1 MRMEIDYIYF
11 TKWSFDHIFKD
22 YDGSDGFL
30 ILFPWSG
37 GFNNV
42 RQSLELSICLSYLT
56 NRTLVLPEQ
65 LHINPLSGPVN
76 FSDFFDINNFGI
88 KTILMNEFCS
98 IKKIDSNSIEKI
110 SRTLQY
116 DYNLVVNF
124 EDVPVPKSFLKGRNF
139 VNVCNL
145 FDNSDVILLN
155 KNLLGIF
162 YQTIYTS
169 FDKEL
174 KMLIANHVRYKEEVF
189 DIAWK
194 FIDML
199 GDKEYYSIHIRRD
212 DFTQYKHL
220 FISCKEMLENIKD
233 TIPLGSTIY
242 ISTDHKDKRFFKSMR
257 SKYDVVFYG
266 DLAKRL
272 NLDFDIN
279 LIPMVEQL
287 ICTRGVKFVGMQM
300 STFSSYIFRMRG
312 YMSDIE
318 DKGYYINTEA
328 SGCDNQI
335 GFLEDENF
343 IANWS
348 REYKNGWDFSKETIF
363 VSIAA
368 YCDTQIFPT
377 LKNMHE
383 EAWSLDRI
391 EIGICLQDYND
402 VLEKLLIAYPKLK
415 IKHVL
420 PDETL
425 GLGWA
430 RDVLKTEIYKNEDYF
445 FQIDSHSRFKK
456 NWDNI
461 LVNQHRSLPTSKSI
475 ITTHPNHFNI
485 PDAEKEYLQKD
496 RNVPLI
502 VERFLNENEYDN
514 RCRPGNLK
522 HIKKHEMQEGKY
534 CGGGFLFAPKE
545 WVMDVRVPHNI
556 FFNGEED
563 YMTFQG
569 YLKGWTI
576 YVPSEAVIWHN
587 YNYKNE
593 DTGEPYKVTVNK
605 IKRLQKDESVFHI
618 NQLLFKERH
627 ERTLEEC
634 ESYFDIKFRVPSDDF
649 FDETFIL
656 KNNASTQEKDSR
668 KRRKRS
674 KKKEQKKDLTTVKKL
689 IKINR
694 SNMSKKNNVKKRIN
708 NIQLRKRK

>member
-1 MRMEIDYIYF
+1 MEIDYTYF
-11 TKWSFDHIFKD
+11 TKWEFDHLFKD

-30 ILFPWSG
+30 ILYPWIG

-65 LHINPLSGPVN
+65 LSINPLSGLVN

-88 KTILMNEFCS
+88 KTILMSEFCS
-98 IKKIDSNSIEKI
+98 IKKIDSSSIEKI
-110 SRTLQY
+110 SRVLQY
-116 DYNLVVNF
+116 DYDLVVNF
-124 EDVPVPKSFLKGRNF
+124 EDVPVPKSFLKGRKF

-145 FDNSDVILLN
+145 FDNSDAILLN

-174 KMLIANHVRYKEEVF
+174 KMLIANHVRYKKEVF

-199 GDKEYYSIHIRRD
+199 GDKKYYSIHIRRS
-212 DFTQYKHL
+212 DFIQYDHL
-220 FISCKEMLENIKD
+220 FISGKKVLENVKD
-233 TIPLGSTIY
+233 TIPPGSTVY
-242 ISTDHKDKRFFKSMR
+242 ISTDHKDKGFFKSLK
-257 SKYDVVFYG
+257 SKYNVIFYG
-266 DLAKRL
+266 DLTKKIDF
-272 NLDFDIN
+272 DFDIN
-279 LIPMVEQL
+279 LIPMIEQL
-287 ICTRGVKFVGMQM
+287 ICTRGIKFVGMQL

-318 DKGYYINTEA
+318 DKNYYINTEIFRKDSQIDFIEEV
-328 SGCDNQI
+328 SG
-335 GFLEDENF
+335 GFN
-343 IANWS
+343 NWS
-348 REYKNGWDFSKETIF
+348 REYKDGWDFNKETIF

-377 LKNMHE
+377 IKNMLE
-383 EAWSLDRI
+383 EAWRADRLTV
-391 EIGICLQDYND
+391 GVCLQDSKD
-402 VLEKLLIAYPKLK
+402 VLEKLLLAYPKLK

-461 LVNQHRSLPTSKSI
+461 IVNQHKSLPTFKSI
-475 ITTHPNHFNI
+475 ISTHPNGFDI
-485 PDAEKEYLQKD
+485 PDKKKEYLNKS
-496 RNVPLI
+496 RNCPLFI
-502 VERFLNENEYDN
+502 KKLLNNNEYDN
-514 RCRPGNLK
+514 RCKPGNRK
-522 HIKKHEMQEGKY
+522 GVKKYEIQEGKY

-545 WVMDVRVPHNI
+545 WVMEVRVPHSI
-556 FFNGEED
+556 FFNGEEE

-576 YVPSEAVIWHN
+576 YVPSEAIIWHN
-587 YNYKNE
+587 YNYKNKN
-593 DTGEPYKVTVNK
+593 TGEPYRVTVNK
-605 IKRLQKDESVFHI
+605 IKRLQKDESVFHL
-618 NQLLFKERH
+618 NHLLFKEHH

-634 ESYFDIKFRVPSDDF
+634 ENYFDIKFRVPSDDF
-649 FDETFIL
+649 FDETDETFIP
-656 KNNASTQEKDSR
+656 KNDTPSQEKDSR
-668 KRRKRS
+668 KCRKKS
-674 KKKEQKKDLTTVKKL
+674 EKKITVIEKL
-689 IKINR
+689 IKINK
-694 SNMSKKNNVKKRIN
+694 SNMIKKDNVKKRSN
-708 NIQLRKRK
+708 NIQLRKIK